1 VPDPLNP
8 KLDNDGLYALI
19 LRQYPNLTPED
30 IFQLGQLAGYDLTP
44 PKSEASTNQA
54 PNSETPSRE

>member
-19 LRQYPNLTPED
+19 VQRYPSLTAEE
-30 IFQLGQLAGYDLTP
+30 IYWLGQLAGYDLTP
-44 PKSEASTNQA
+44 PKPEASTNSA
-54 PNSETPSRE
+54 TPSRE